1 MNDKHKP
8 QELVELAKKLRMI
21 LLDVDGVLTDG
32 GIVLIDGDGDGE
44 ARRFDAKDGMGI
56 KLAQAA
62 GLTVAIV
69 TSRYS
74 RLVERRAHELE
85 IKEIFQGIACKYDVL
100 KPLIDKYEINASEVS
115 FIGDDLQ
122 DMSIMKSVGMPIAVR
137 NAIDKIKGCSVY
149 VTTACG
155 GYGAVREA
163 VEWILDLR
171 GDKEKIYKLV
181 TG

>member
-1 MNDKHKP
+1 M
-8 QELVELAKKLRMI
+8 AKTSAIQRNLKRIKM
-21 LLDVDGVLTDG
+21 
-32 GIVLIDGDGDGE
+32 
-44 ARRFDAKDGMGI
+44 AKRFDAKDGMGI

-74 RLVERRAHELE
+74 RIVERRAHELDIRE
-85 IKEIFQGIACKYDVL
+85 VFQGIACKYDVL
-100 KPLIDKYEINASEVS
+100 KPLVDKYDINASEVS

-137 NAIDKIKGCSVY
+137 NAIDRIKDCSVY
-149 VTTACG
+149 VTNASG
-155 GYGAVREA
+155 GYGAIREA

-171 GDKEKIYKLV
+171 GDKEEVYKRV

>member
-1 MNDKHKP
+1 MNYKHIP
-8 QELVELAKKLRMI
+8 QELVGLAKKLRMV

-32 GIVLIDGDGDGE
+32 GIVLIDGDGE
-44 ARRFDAKDGMGI
+44 AKRFDVKDGMGI

-74 RLVERRAHELE
+74 KIVERRAHELDITE
-85 IKEIFQGIACKYDVL
+85 VFQEVDCKHDVL
-100 KPLIDKYEINASEVS
+100 KPLIDKYDINASEVS

-122 DMSIMKSVGMPIAVR
+122 DMSIMKSVGIPISVR
-137 NAIDKIKGCSVY
+137 NATDIIKDCSVY
-149 VTTACG
+149 VTDASG

-171 GDKEKIYKLV
+171 GDKEEVYKRV

>member
-1 MNDKHKP
+1 MNYKHIS
-8 QELVELAKKLRMI
+8 QELAELAKKLRMI

-32 GIVLIDGDGDGE
+32 GIVLIDGDGE
-44 ARRFDAKDGMGI
+44 AKRFDVKDGMGI

-62 GLTVAIV
+62 GLTVTIV

-74 RLVERRAHELE
+74 RIVERRARELDITE
-85 IKEIFQGIACKYDVL
+85 VFQGVACKHDVL
-100 KPLIDKYEINASEVS
+100 KPLIDKYDINASEIS

-122 DMSIMKSVGMPIAVR
+122 DMSIMESVGIPIAVR
-137 NAIDKIKGCSVY
+137 NAIDIIKDCSVY
-149 VTTACG
+149 VTDASG

-163 VEWILDLR
+163 VEWILDIR
-171 GDKEKIYKLV
+171 GDKEEVYKRV